1 MQRRYTALFSFPSS
15 SSCAIG
21 GSTPPLVLVLALAL
35 SAFAA
40 SSVVDLTNRSSR
52 LGCIGLEGTVV
63 VAEMGSM

>member
-15 SSCAIG
+15 SSCAID
-21 GSTPPLVLVLALAL
+21 GSTPPLVLALAL

-40 SSVVDLTNRSSR
+40 SSVVDFTNRSSR
-52 LGCIGLEGTVV
+52 LGCIGLDGTVV